1 MLLPE
6 SHVECTFRTLS
17 IRIGEQGTMSKK
29 IATADASAMNSLY
42 KGELSRLGFK
52 VAQKGGGKEE
62 VAGISHDAQAFA
74 DHSEYMSILE
84 SVMKEDEKTAGD
96 PNDPVID

>member
-1 MLLPE
+1 
-6 SHVECTFRTLS
+6 
-17 IRIGEQGTMSKK
+17 MSKK
-29 IATADASAMNSLY
+29 IATADATAMNSLY

-62 VAGISHDAQAFA
+62 AAGISHDPQAFA
-74 DHSEYMSILE
+74 DHEEYMKTLE
-84 SVMKEDEKTAGD
+84 QVMKEDEKTAGD